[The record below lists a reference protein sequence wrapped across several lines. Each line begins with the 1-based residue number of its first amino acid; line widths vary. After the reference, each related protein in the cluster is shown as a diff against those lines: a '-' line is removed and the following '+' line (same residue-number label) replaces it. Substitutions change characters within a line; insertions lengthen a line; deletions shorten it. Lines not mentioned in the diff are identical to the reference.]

1 MPPTARFSRED
12 VLHAA
17 YALVRREGPGALHA
31 RALAREMH
39 CSTQPI
45 FRLFSGMDELMT
57 EVKRLADETLC
68 GRMRSQTDDSCNR
81 YVSVCLT
88 YMLFARDE
96 PELFKLLFMRDRMT
110 DGSFGREYNIA
121 WGFPVIE
128 RTMDVSR
135 EDAIKLYEHSFFYV
149 HGLAV
154 CIATKY
160 TPCMEEARMEALITE
175 SLLAAAKQLNIT
187 LKNI

>member
-17 YALVRREGPGALHA
+17 YALVRREGPGALNA

-45 FRLFSGMDELMT
+45 FRLFSGMEELKHEIMS
-57 EVKRLADETLC
+57 LADENIC
-68 GRMRSQTDDSCNR
+68 GCMRQRASSSCNP
-81 YVSVCLT
+81 YVSVCMT

-96 PELFKLLFMRDRMT
+96 PELFKLLFMRDRMS
-110 DGSFGREYNIA
+110 DGSFGKEYDIA
-121 WGFPVIE
+121 WGFPMIE
-128 RTMDVSR
+128 SSVGVNR
-135 EDAIKLYEHSFFYV
+135 EDAIKLYERSFFYV

-175 SLLAAAKQLNIT
+175 SLVAAAQHLGITLNI
-187 LKNI
+187 